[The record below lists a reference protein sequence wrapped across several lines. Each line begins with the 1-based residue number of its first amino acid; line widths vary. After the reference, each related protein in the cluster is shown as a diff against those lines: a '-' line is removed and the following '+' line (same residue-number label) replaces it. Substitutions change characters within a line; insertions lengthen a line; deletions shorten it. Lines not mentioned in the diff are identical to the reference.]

1 MFITEK
7 NGDKNTKMGE
17 MQIKEQDNRG
27 KKEWKIQ
34 GCISQPNTENNFLI
48 QSFAKTHSFI
58 DNEPSDIKNIKVHAK
73 IHHI

>member
-1 MFITEK
+1 
-7 NGDKNTKMGE
+7 

-34 GCISQPNTENNFLI
+34 GCISQLNTENSFLI
-48 QSFAKTHSFI
+48 QFCKNADSFI
-58 DNEPSDIKNIKVHAK
+58 DNEPSDIKSIKVHAK